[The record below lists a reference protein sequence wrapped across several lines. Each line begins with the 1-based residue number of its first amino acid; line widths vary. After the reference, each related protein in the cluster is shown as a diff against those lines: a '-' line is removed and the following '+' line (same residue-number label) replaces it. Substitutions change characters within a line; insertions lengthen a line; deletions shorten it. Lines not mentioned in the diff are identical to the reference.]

1 MPVTFNNRTIFPFP
15 SYPPAPANI
24 DWTAYDAVATSVSPF
39 TGQLQL
45 QNWNSS
51 WLEGSFQ
58 LPPLRGNPAQ
68 QWIAFLESL
77 QGQTGCFQLGD
88 PRFTAPQ
95 SGYSGSP
102 TVAATAASGYNLTLN
117 IPGGALRVGDLIQ
130 IGYRMYRVTSEAN
143 GALTIWPNIRESIP
157 SGAAVVLQNCVGLWC
172 LKDAKR
178 SWSLGL
184 QRVYGFNVDFREA
197 I

>member
-1 MPVTFNNRTIFPFP
+1 MSVIFNNRPVYP
-15 SYPPAPANI
+15 LPAYPPAPANI
-24 DWTAYDAVATSVSPF
+24 DWTAYDSVAASVSPF

-45 QNWNSS
+45 QNWQSS

-68 QWIAFLESL
+68 QWIAFLEGL

-95 SGYSGSP
+95 SGYSGSA
-102 TVAATAASGYNLTLN
+102 TVATTAASGYNLSVN
-117 IPGGALRVGDLIQ
+117 ISGALTAGDLIQ
-130 IGYRMYRVTSEAN
+130 IGYRMYRVTSAAGGN
-143 GALTIWPNIRESIP
+143 LTIWPNIRESIP
-157 SGAAVVLQNCVGLWC
+157 SGANVVLQNCVGLWC